1 MQNHPPPRRAEN
13 LAQRR
18 RAGGSN
24 QPGEIRRRQGPCG
37 ILPQLGIPKKP
48 RENVNGDRRLQDRKE
63 VFFHVRRAAM
73 SYHTACGAASE
84 RFACTDS
91 LAHPACDGQKFSMRQ
106 ILTAFAAVFFLVSL
120 HAELPPSVYEQMQA
134 AAPEYL
140 EVEILRVDIEPGAE
154 PGQQDVEI
162 TARIAKVNR
171 SSANLQPGGMLNILY
186 TLAARPPGF
195 VGPGQVTIPAEGD
208 KTVAYLKNGEKPE
221 EFEPAAGAM
230 TFRNF

>member
-1 MQNHPPPRRAEN
+1 
-13 LAQRR
+13 
-18 RAGGSN
+18 
-24 QPGEIRRRQGPCG
+24 
-37 ILPQLGIPKKP
+37 
-48 RENVNGDRRLQDRKE
+48 
-63 VFFHVRRAAM
+63 M

-84 RFACTDS
+84 RFARTDS
-91 LAHPACDGQKFSMRQ
+91 LAHLACDGQKFPMRQ
-106 ILTAFAAVFFLVSL
+106 ILIAFAAVFFLASL
-120 HAELPPSVYEQMQA
+120 HGELPPSAYEQMQA

-154 PGQQDVEI
+154 PGEHDVEI

-195 VGPGQVTIPAEGD
+195 VGPGQVTVPLEGD

>member
-1 MQNHPPPRRAEN
+1 
-13 LAQRR
+13 
-18 RAGGSN
+18 
-24 QPGEIRRRQGPCG
+24 
-37 ILPQLGIPKKP
+37 
-48 RENVNGDRRLQDRKE
+48 
-63 VFFHVRRAAM
+63 M

-120 HAELPPSVYEQMQA
+120 HAELPPSAYEQMQA

>member
-1 MQNHPPPRRAEN
+1 
-13 LAQRR
+13 
-18 RAGGSN
+18 
-24 QPGEIRRRQGPCG
+24 
-37 ILPQLGIPKKP
+37 
-48 RENVNGDRRLQDRKE
+48 
-63 VFFHVRRAAM
+63 M

-84 RFACTDS
+84 RFARTDS
-91 LAHPACDGQKFSMRQ
+91 LAHPACDGQKFPMRQ
-106 ILTAFAAVFFLVSL
+106 ILTAIAAVFFLASL
-120 HAELPPSVYEQMQA
+120 YAELPPSAYEQMQA

-162 TARIAKVNR
+162 IARIAQVNR
-171 SSANLQPGGMLNILY
+171 SSAKLQPGGMLNILY

-195 VGPGQVTIPAEGD
+195 VGPGQVTIPVEGD
-208 KTVAYLKNGEKPE
+208 KTVAYLKNGEKPD